1 MVKAL
6 FISSLDDVRAILCNL
21 PGPDDD
27 AAAAARDREANLTKP
42 AGSLGRLE
50 SLAEWLSAWQ
60 GRHPPEM
67 NNPHAAVFVGNHG
80 IARLGVSAYP
90 MEVTVQMHQ
99 NYLHGGAGFNAMCR
113 ASRVAYDIYDIEMD
127 RPTEDFT
134 QAPAMS
140 EADLVAALNVG
151 LAAVKPG
158 MSVFCPGE
166 MGIANT
172 ASAAAV
178 LAALFK
184 ETAEEWTGAGS
195 GVAGVHLQNKI
206 DVVRRG
212 LARHTA
218 DNPDP
223 LEIMRRL
230 GGRELAAMTGAILA
244 GRMLRVPILIDGFL
258 CSASASVL
266 ECMTPGAL
274 AHCQFSH
281 ASIEAGH
288 AHLMEKLSGKPLLHM
303 DMRLGEATGAILAVG
318 ILRSAV
324 ACHTELLTF
333 EEARVSRNQPI
344 VYA

>member
-1 MVKAL
+1 MVKPL
-6 FISSLDDVRAILCNL
+6 IISSLDDVRAMVRDL
-21 PGPDDD
+21 PGPDEA

-50 SLAEWLSAWQ
+50 SLAEWLATWQ

-67 NNPHAAVFVGNHG
+67 KAPHAAVFVGNHG
-80 IARLGVSAYP
+80 IARLGVSAYGI
-90 MEVTVQMHQ
+90 EVTAQMHQ

-113 ASRVAYDIYDIEMD
+113 AMGVSYDIYDIEID

-184 ETAEEWTGAGS
+184 GTAEEWTGAGS
-195 GVAGVHLQNKI
+195 GVTGQHFQKKV
-206 DVVRRG
+206 DVVRKG
-212 LARHTA
+212 LALHTA
-218 DNPDP
+218 DDPDP

-244 GRMLRVPILIDGFL
+244 GRMLRVPVLVDGFL

-266 ECMTPGAL
+266 RCMRPDAL

-281 ASIEAGH
+281 ASLEAGH
-288 AHLMEKLSGKPLLHM
+288 ALLMEKLSGSPILHM

-333 EEARVSRNQPI
+333 EEARVSRNQPL
-344 VYA
+344 

>member
-6 FISSLDDVRAILCNL
+6 IVSSLDEIRAMLSAL
-21 PGPDDD
+21 PGPDEA
-27 AAAAARDREANLTKP
+27 AAAAARQREANLTKP

-50 SLAEWLSAWQ
+50 SLAEWLAAWQ
-60 GRHPPEM
+60 GRHPPVM
-67 NNPHAAVFVGNHG
+67 DAPHAAVFVANHG
-80 IARLGVSAYP
+80 IARLGVSAYG
-90 MEVTVQMHQ
+90 MEVTEQMYH
-99 NYLHGGAGFNAMCR
+99 NYLHDGAGFNTMCMAMN
-113 ASRVAYDIYDIEMD
+113 VAYDIYPIDID

-134 QAPAMS
+134 QAPAMT
-140 EADLVAALNVG
+140 EADLVAAFNVG
-151 LAAVKPG
+151 MAAIRPG

-184 ETAEEWTGAGS
+184 GTAEEWTGAGS
-195 GVAGVHLQNKI
+195 GVTGVFLRNKI
-206 DVVRRG
+206 DVVREG
-212 LARHTA
+212 VALHTT

-223 LEIMRRL
+223 LEILRRL
-230 GGRELAAMTGAILA
+230 GGRELAAMSGAILA
-244 GRMLRVPILIDGFL
+244 ARMQRVPVMIDGFL
-258 CSASASVL
+258 CSASGAVL
-266 ECMTPGAL
+266 EAIQPGAL

-281 ASIEAGH
+281 ASAEAGH
-288 AHLMEKLSGKPLLHM
+288 AHLMEKLSGKPILHL

-333 EEARVSRNQPI
+333 EEARVSRNKPI
-344 VYA
+344 A

>member
-1 MVKAL
+1 MVKPL
-6 FISSLDDVRAILCNL
+6 IVSSLDQVRDLVRDL
-21 PGPDDD
+21 PGPDEA
-27 AAAAARDREANLTKP
+27 AAAAAREREANLTKP

-50 SLAEWLSAWQ
+50 SLAEWIATWQ

-67 NNPHAAVFVGNHG
+67 KHPHAAVFVGNHG

-90 MEVTVQMHQ
+90 MEVTAQMHQ

-113 ASRVAYDIYDIEMD
+113 AMGVSYDIYDIDLD

-151 LAAVKPG
+151 MSAVKPG

-184 ETAEEWTGAGS
+184 GTAEEWTGAGS
-195 GVAGVHLQNKI
+195 GVTGVHLARKVE
-206 DVVRRG
+206 VVRQG

-218 DNPDP
+218 DDPDP
-223 LEIMRRL
+223 LEILRRL

-244 GRMLRVPILIDGFL
+244 GRMLRVPVLVDGFL
-258 CSASASVL
+258 CSASAAVL
-266 ECMTPGAL
+266 ECMAPGAL
-274 AHCQFSH
+274 AHCRFSH
-281 ASIEAGH
+281 ASLEAGH
-288 AHLMEKLSGKPLLHM
+288 ALLMQKLSGDPILHM

-333 EEARVSRNQPI
+333 EEARVSRNRPL
-344 VYA
+344 

>member
-1 MVKAL
+1 MVKTL
-6 FISSLDDVRAILCNL
+6 IVSSLDEARALLRAL
-21 PGPDDD
+21 PGPDE

-50 SLAEWLSAWQ
+50 DLAEWLSAWQ
-60 GRHPPEM
+60 GRHPPVM
-67 NNPHAAVFVGNHG
+67 DNPHAAVFVGNHG

-90 MEVTVQMHQ
+90 MEVTAQMHQ
-99 NYLHGGAGFNAMCR
+99 NYLHGGAGFNTMCR
-113 ASRVAYDIYDIEMD
+113 AMGVSYDIYDIEID

-134 QAPAMS
+134 KAPAMS

-151 LAAVKPG
+151 LSAVKPG

-166 MGIANT
+166 MGIGNT
-172 ASAAAV
+172 VSAAAV

-184 ETAEEWTGAGS
+184 GTAEEWTGAGS

-206 DVVRRG
+206 DVVRKG
-212 LARHTA
+212 LALHTA
-218 DNPDP
+218 DDPDP

-244 GRMLRVPILIDGFL
+244 GRMLRVPILVDGFL
-258 CSASASVL
+258 CSASAAVL
-266 ECMTPGAL
+266 ECTVPGAL

-281 ASIEAGH
+281 ASLEVGH
-288 AHLMEKLSGKPLLHM
+288 ALLMQKLSGRPLLHM

-333 EEARVSRNQPI
+333 EEARVSRNKPL
-344 VYA
+344 ASA